1 MKLLRIGIILGHLE
15 PESSL
20 DPAGSHESSST
31 SSSTAGKKKQKGAK
45 SAPVAERIAAPDE
58 LDLDELEKVLLQ
70 AALAHPVVTQKAAM
84 KKPAAASGKA
94 KAKAKAAAKAK
105 VKAKAKAKSLHKK
118 KQKKKSEEECKT
130 SKRKRL
136 RDAAYHSAKNAALK
150 GGLSPGRA
158 RLKAAEAAEARAR
171 RYDAL
176 RA

>member
-1 MKLLRIGIILGHLE
+1 MDHLE

-20 DPAGSHESSST
+20 DPAGSYESSST

-45 SAPVAERIAAPDE
+45 SAPVAKKVAVPDE
-58 LDLDELEKVLLQ
+58 LDLDELEQVLLE
-70 AALAHPVVTQKAAM
+70 AALAHPVVTKKAAM

-105 VKAKAKAKSLHKK
+105 SKAKAKAKSGHQKK
-118 KQKKKSEEECKT
+118 KKKSEEECKT

-150 GGLSPGRA
+150 GGLTPGRA

-171 RYDAL
+171 QYDAL
-176 RA
+176 GA

>member
-1 MKLLRIGIILGHLE
+1 MNHLE

-20 DPAGSHESSST
+20 DPAGSYESSST

-45 SAPVAERIAAPDE
+45 SAPVAKKVAVPDE
-58 LDLDELEKVLLQ
+58 LDLDELEQVLLE
-70 AALAHPVVTQKAAM
+70 AALAHPVVTKNAAM

-105 VKAKAKAKSLHKK
+105 SKAKAKAKSGHQKK
-118 KQKKKSEEECKT
+118 KKKKSEEECKT

-171 RYDAL
+171 QYDAL
-176 RA
+176 GA